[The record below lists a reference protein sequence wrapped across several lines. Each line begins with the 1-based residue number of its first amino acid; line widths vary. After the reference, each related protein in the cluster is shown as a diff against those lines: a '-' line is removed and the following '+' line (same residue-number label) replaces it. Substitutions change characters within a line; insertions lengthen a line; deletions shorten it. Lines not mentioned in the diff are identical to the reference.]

1 MEGQGLTAF
10 LPLIFLVLYFCPTI
24 IAKIREHPRQNSI
37 LALNFFLGWTI
48 IGWIAVFFWSV
59 SAIKQSN

>member
-1 MEGQGLTAF
+1 MEGPGLAAF

-48 IGWIAVFFWSV
+48 IGWIVALIRSV
-59 SAIKQSN
+59 SEIKESN